1 MTKPKIFDATR
12 GKVPNLKLRSIKE
25 VEEDFRK
32 SKELMDKYK
41 GKSKKY
47 FLSQVKGLVKLVKGD
62 TREVTT
68 TDDPMHA
75 VIGQPIR
82 TYHAG
87 YESSLEIV
95 LENSPVKIITF
106 NGLPPIFAGDTII
119 AYVVKAK
126 ACNYLMG
133 AMDVLDDGQR
143 TLYIPRDDFREIEPA
158 AKIEKLVD
166 GKVVATYLND
176 PEKIELEYDQHI
188 II

>member
-1 MTKPKIFDATR
+1 MKAINATR
-12 GKVPNLKLRSIKE
+12 GKVPNLKLRPIKD

-41 GKSKKY
+41 GKTKKD
-47 FLSQVKGLVKLVKGD
+47 FLVPVERLVKLVKGD
-62 TREVTT
+62 TREITT

-75 VIGQPIR
+75 VIGQPMR
-82 TYHAG
+82 SYHAG

-106 NGLPPIFAGDTII
+106 NGLPPIFKGDMIR

-126 ACNYLMG
+126 ACNYFIDP
-133 AMDVLDDGQR
+133 MDMLDDGQR
-143 TLYIPRDDFREIEPA
+143 TLYLPRDDFREIEPA

-166 GKVVATYLND
+166 GKVIATYLND